1 MVVMVRWCEVSY
13 PLGWSL
19 TTRIGVRRE
28 RWPGGY
34 DVKAIPLVSVGAHV
48 EPDQPVMHLRKIE
61 GAGVLVKVPRL
72 SLPSA
77 TEPRLPG
84 TASSRLYPEGETIM
98 AGLRGRV
105 IAATGRGGVVI
116 EGLAAIVAGTLGA
129 GKQVAGPLVIWQA
142 AGIAQEQEQ
151 LPAGAILV
159 VPGPLNLTMLLQALN
174 AGIVGVIASSIS
186 SRDLERFLRTD
197 LIDLLNCANVNL
209 LLAQLPLLTVMLTEG
224 LGTVAM
230 PTRTINLLNKYQG
243 VTALLSGA
251 TSVSARSYPELVI
264 PLSRQELAENQPSAM
279 PDTALRP
286 GALVRVCNGSYEG
299 TIGEINYVF
308 SHQQLF
314 PSGIRTRAARLTLE
328 DGSQLVAPL
337 PVLERIG

>member
-1 MVVMVRWCEVSY
+1 MVATVRWREVSY

-34 DVKAIPLVSVGAHV
+34 DAKAIPLVSVGTYV
-48 EPDQPVMHLRKIE
+48 EPDQPVMHLKKTAE
-61 GAGVLVKVPRL
+61 ANAPVMVPRL

-77 TEPRLPG
+77 VEPHLPG
-84 TASSRLYPEGETIM
+84 TASRRLSLENETIM

-105 IAATGRGGVVI
+105 IAVTGRGGVVI

-142 AGIAQEQEQ
+142 ASIAQDQERV
-151 LPAGAILV
+151 LAGAILV
-159 VPGPLNLTMLLQALN
+159 VPGPLNLAMLLQALN
-174 AGIVGVIASSIS
+174 AGSVGVVASSIS
-186 SRDLERFLRTD
+186 SRDLERFLRID
-197 LIDLLNCANVNL
+197 LIDLLHCTNVDL
-209 LLAQLPLLTVMLTEG
+209 LLAQLPPLTVMLTEG

-230 PTRTINLLNKYQG
+230 PTRTINLLSKYQG
-243 VTALLSGA
+243 VIALLSGA
-251 TSVSARSYPELVI
+251 TSVSAKVYPELVI
-264 PLSRQELAENQPSAM
+264 PLSRQERAGNQPSTM
-279 PDTALRP
+279 PDTTLRP
-286 GALVRVCNGSYEG
+286 GALVRVCSGSYEG
-299 TIGEINYVF
+299 AIGKINYVF

-314 PSGIRTRAARLTLE
+314 PSGIRARAARLTLE